1 MNIWPETGVVH
12 KGKVGYINDKE
23 VLYGYILY
31 PTWLKSTHPS
41 TFNLLIWQQSVI
53 LTYTIQSTLL

>member
-41 TFNLLIWQQSVI
+41 TFNLLI
-53 LTYTIQSTLL
+53 